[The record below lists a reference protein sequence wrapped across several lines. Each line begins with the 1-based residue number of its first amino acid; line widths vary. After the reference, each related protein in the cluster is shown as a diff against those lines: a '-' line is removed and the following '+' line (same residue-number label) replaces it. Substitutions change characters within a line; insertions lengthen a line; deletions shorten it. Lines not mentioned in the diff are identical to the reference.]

1 MFLFLMI
8 TSIFQKPTEVLSL
21 NGSDLFSYLVCL
33 ILPVKIQLIAGLVFP
48 EKISRVK
55 NFYSQPFR
63 HWPSA
68 VSACK
73 VHTEGKKK
81 KGESSNGSCQSLHSK
96 T

>member
-1 MFLFLMI
+1 MI

-21 NGSDLFSYLVCL
+21 NDSSGSLGYL
-33 ILPVKIQLIAGLVFP
+33 ILPVKIQFIAGLVFP

-73 VHTEGKKK
+73 VHAEEKKK